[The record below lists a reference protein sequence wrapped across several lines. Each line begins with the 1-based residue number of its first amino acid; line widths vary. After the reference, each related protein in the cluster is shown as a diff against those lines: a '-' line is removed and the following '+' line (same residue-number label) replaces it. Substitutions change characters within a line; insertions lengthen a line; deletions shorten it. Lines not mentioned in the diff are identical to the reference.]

1 MDPQADQIKIEINSS
16 TDKCRPSL
24 RDYCGRSSRKQPA
37 YFRIVPALNLLGKIR
52 QFTLVNTNRLTHF
65 END

>member
-1 MDPQADQIKIEINSS
+1 MDA
-16 TDKCRPSL
+16 L
-24 RDYCGRSSRKQPA
+24 RKQPA